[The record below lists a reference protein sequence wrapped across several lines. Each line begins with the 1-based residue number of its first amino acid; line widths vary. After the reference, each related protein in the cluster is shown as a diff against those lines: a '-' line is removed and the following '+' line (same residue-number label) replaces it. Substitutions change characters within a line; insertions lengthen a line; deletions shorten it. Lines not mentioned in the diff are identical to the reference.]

1 MNIKIFFCILCN
13 ICAERIIISVSVR
26 VIELKAFYDSFVKEI
41 AFMDTFGW
49 EWFYEGDKSFSA
61 DLEDPEQ
68 NATNLR
74 STYVGYALIR

>member
-1 MNIKIFFCILCN
+1 MQS
-13 ICAERIIISVSVR
+13 IIIPVSVR
-26 VIELKAFYDSFVKEI
+26 VIEPKAFYDSFVNEV

-68 NATNLR
+68 NAKNLR
-74 STYVGYALIR
+74 STYVGYALVW